1 MRRRWAFLGSAIFLF
16 AAPGTVAGLVPW
28 WITKWQSMPPSAGLA
43 SFRWAGIAV
52 IVAGVVP
59 LVHAFARFAW
69 QGFGTPA
76 PIAPP
81 TRLVVSGCYRH
92 VRNPMYV
99 AVLVVLIGEGILFA
113 AVGVLVWAAVF
124 WLICN
129 VFVLGY
135 EEPVLA
141 RRFGENYD
149 LYRAN
154 VPRWIP
160 RLVPWRCQR
169 FHV

>member
-1 MRRRWAFLGSAIFLF
+1 
-16 AAPGTVAGLVPW
+16 
-28 WITKWQSMPPSAGLA
+28 
-43 SFRWAGIAV
+43 
-52 IVAGVVP
+52 
-59 LVHAFARFAW
+59 
-69 QGFGTPA
+69 
-76 PIAPP
+76 
-81 TRLVVSGCYRH
+81 
-92 VRNPMYV
+92 MYV